1 MAERETPPPLAELDA
16 RLQAQRGQADQ
27 GETPGVAGKASMT
40 GFGVAFRIGA
50 ELVSAL
56 VVGVGLGYMLDRWL
70 GTKPWLMVVFFFLG
84 SAAGVLN
91 VWRAASG
98 QGGQVGFRKN
108 PGDPASEP
116 RGKPDDA
123 KLD

>member
-1 MAERETPPPLAELDA
+1 MAERETPPPLDELEA
-16 RLQAQRGQADQ
+16 RLRAQRGDADQ
-27 GETPGVAGKASMT
+27 GQDTPGQSDRASMT
-40 GFGVAFRIGA
+40 GFGVAFRMGT

-56 VVGVGLGYMLDRWL
+56 IVGVGMGYMLDRWL

-91 VWRAASG
+91 VWRAAS
-98 QGGQVGFRKN
+98 RT
-108 PGDPASEP
+108 D
-116 RGKPDDA
+116 RKPDGT